1 MTMSN
6 CSSAVECILTQHI
19 EELAFAWRRRERAW
33 GAPNHRPL
41 HLQDIDDHIDAHF
54 DGIRIAGRDA
64 LAPALAGFRRWRTAE
79 EAFAAVTAV
88 ILCDAE
94 EADTVAAEALL
105 TAHPQAVRGAAAALL
120 WTGEARAFPRLHRWW
135 NSDQP
140 ALWRAAFPA
149 CLPHPQVRRQPLI
162 EDALQ
167 RNDPILQARALRAIG
182 EWREESLT
190 ERLAPFANGADPLQ
204 REEARYA
211 LRLLGYGRQI
221 PVHPAPTL
229 LDSPRRRRWLGAFAL
244 TASCAAV
251 HAGFESLISVG
262 NLREALWLA
271 IYRGNEWALQQLDAA
286 LDGPLAMLAAH
297 GITCLTGLDLEG
309 DRLWQRPD
317 PNPSRP
323 LPPRRSAGATED
335 ETDSPDGNEPDPHPE
350 DAGLLPPDVAVL
362 RAARRLR
369 GLGPYRDDSAS
380 LPMQLHAALAATISG
395 EAGAIHRCLLPAHV
409 GGILATA

>member
-41 HLQDIDDHIDAHF
+41 HLQDIDDHIDAHL
-54 DGIRIAGRDA
+54 DGIRIAGGDA
-64 LAPALAGFRRWRTAE
+64 LAPALARFRRWRTAE

-94 EADTVAAEALL
+94 EADTASAEAML
-105 TAHPQAVRGAAAALL
+105 AASPQAVRGAAAALL
-120 WTGEARAFPRLHRWW
+120 WTGEARAFPFLHRWW

-162 EDALQ
+162 EDSLQ
-167 RNDPILQARALRAIG
+167 RNDSILQARALRAIG

-190 ERLAPFANGADPLQ
+190 ERLALFANGADPLQ

-211 LRLLGYGRQI
+211 LRLLGHGRQI
-221 PVHPAPTL
+221 PAPPSPAL

-244 TASCAAV
+244 TAPSAAV
-251 HAGFESLISVG
+251 HAGFEALISAG

-271 IYRGNEWALQQLDAA
+271 IFRGDEWGLQQLDGA
-286 LDGPLAMLAAH
+286 LDGPLALLAAH
-297 GITCLTGLDLEG
+297 GIACLTGLDLER
-309 DRLWQRPD
+309 DKLWQRAD

-323 LPPRRSAGATED
+323 LPPRRTADAVED
-335 ETDSPDGNEPDPHPE
+335 EADVPTDTEPGPHIE
-350 DAGLLPPDVAVL
+350 DAGLLPPDVPAL
-362 RAARRLR
+362 RATLR
-369 GLGPYRDDSAS
+369 SQRIAPRHDPGAN
-380 LPMQLHAALAATISG
+380 LPMQLHAALAATIAG
-395 EAGAIHRCLLPAHV
+395 DAGATHRCLLPA
-409 GGILATA
+409 GIEGLAGT